1 MLRFKSQDAF
11 SLLGSVWKKWL
22 SHTLTN
28 HYLAAAVLRIP
39 MCLWSLQ
46 GKLAFDG
53 RIASV
58 FTPQRGHFF
67 GCFET
72 SWGRDGKWTLAAT
85 AAVVVTV
92 HPWAAVH
99 LVDPGR
105 NLQGVA
111 A

>member
-1 MLRFKSQDAF
+1 MYATFQDSF
-11 SLLGSVWKKWL
+11 SFLDSMKQWLSLLSN
-22 SHTLTN
+22 TLTN
-28 HYLAAAVLRIP
+28 DYLVAAVLRIP

-72 SWGRDGKWTLAAT
+72 SWGRDGKWTLAA
-85 AAVVVTV
+85 VVVTV